1 VEREELLAL
10 VDFAGERTVDK
21 VQAQA
26 VHKQLAALWPDLL
39 ANSPWRSSLRTRHE
53 MLARLSELAPEM
65 RFGQLI
71 ANLAFM
77 AAGPWDQT
85 LWDLEDAP
93 LLGAIR
99 QLEADLSRRAS
110 DADLTTR

>member
-1 VEREELLAL
+1 MIEPTRQEILDRL
-10 VDFAGERTVDK
+10 V
-21 VQAQA
+21 
-26 VHKQLAALWPDLL
+26 
-39 ANSPWRSSLRTRHE
+39 
-53 MLARLSELAPEM
+53 RLSELAPDM

-85 LWDLEDAP
+85 LWNLEDDK

-99 QLEADLSRRAS
+99 QMESDLAQRER
-110 DADLTTR
+110 DTTLINRSA

>member
-1 VEREELLAL
+1 MPS
-10 VDFAGERTVDK
+10 T
-21 VQAQA
+21 
-26 VHKQLAALWPDLL
+26 
-39 ANSPWRSSLRTRHE
+39 TRQDI
-53 MLARLSELAPEM
+53 LSRLGRLSELAPDM

-85 LWDLEDAP
+85 LWDLEDEP

-99 QLEADLSRRAS
+99 QMESDLAHRARCRPRCVMELKGVVRNGVIVPDDPTALPEGRACVS
-110 DADLTTR
+110 PWLLSNSP